1 VTAHPLARSVLILLG
16 LIALAI
22 GLALFIEGDT
32 DESEEILFAAAVVA
46 TGVMNLAAGGL
57 LSQMRHLPAAALT
70 ADALL
75 VGFVFYV
82 FSQGSF
88 G

>member
-16 LIALAI
+16 VVALAI
-22 GLALFIEGDT
+22 GLALVIEGDT

-46 TGVMNLAAGGL
+46 TGAMNLVAGGL
-57 LSQMRHLPAAALT
+57 PSLMRHLPAVALT
-70 ADALL
+70 ADVLL

-82 FSQGSF
+82 FSQGSL